1 MVIRVQIFYSAFINW
16 EKMIKLICAF
26 LLLASLVFAETNA
39 TKRSADQTYLTYP
52 EWFLVFSPEE
62 YAYYLKAHPS
72 YTFDYMGHIEEF
84 WSAYAAMYKKTLE
97 KKYPFNTGYH
107 VMIMTIGV
115 STTFEYLVKYFYGH
129 TIGQFV
135 ALTQTHDRVSEQNY
149 GAQVAQEYVDF
160 IKNQPWYE
168 FDFEKRFVGIY
179 TENSFF
185 GKDFLRKMERKEAL
199 SIEYGAKYLYAKVI
213 AYFTEVGYKKALPL
227 TQVVLVKQKQTITKE
242 FPRYDKFKDVSLEYA
257 KQGYDFKAIAGNDA
271 NSSILYSL
279 LGTKED
285 ISSFECLLR
294 QPITSNK
301 VYERCINDIE
311 IKRLAAFLR
320 EKNLQI
326 TDGFLPSQGSVKL
339 EHIFDF

>member
-1 MVIRVQIFYSAFINW
+1 ML
-16 EKMIKLICAF
+16 KLICS
-26 LLLASLVFAETNA
+26 LLLLSNFAFAETNA

-62 YAYYLKAHPS
+62 YAYHLKEHPS
-72 YTFDYMGHIEEF
+72 FTFDYIGHIEEF

-115 STTFEYLVKYFYGH
+115 STTVEYLVKYFYGH
-129 TIGQFV
+129 SIAQFV
-135 ALTQTHDRVSEQNY
+135 ALTQTDGRVSEQDY
-149 GAQVAQEYVDF
+149 GAKVAQEYVDF
-160 IKNQPWYE
+160 IKNRPWYE
-168 FDFEKRFVGIY
+168 FDFGKRFVGIY
-179 TENSFF
+179 TENSLF

-199 SIEYGAKYLYAKVI
+199 SVEYGAKYLYAKVI
-213 AYFTEVGYKKALPL
+213 AYFTEVGYEKALPL
-227 TQVVLVKQKQTITKE
+227 TQVVLFKQNKPIVKE

-257 KQGYDFKAIAGNDA
+257 KRGYDFKEIAGNDA

-285 ISSFECLLR
+285 LHSFECLLR

-301 VYERCINDIE
+301 AYERCINDIE
-311 IKRLAAFLR
+311 IKKLAAFLR
-320 EKNLQI
+320 EQNLQI
-326 TDGFLPSQGSVKL
+326 TDAFLPAQQRVKL
-339 EHIFDF
+339 EHIFDY